1 MKDSEL
7 GYYLRILL
15 IRDGKKPKKLI
26 ECHYIS
32 EVAAY
37 NLIKLYATIVAS
49 LEIKLEE
56 EGYPWQQTGEK

>member
-15 IRDGKKPKKLI
+15 IREGKEPKKLI

-56 EGYPWQQTGEK
+56 EVFPWQLTGEK

>member
-1 MKDSEL
+1 MKDNEL

-15 IRDGKKPKKLI
+15 IRDGKEPKKLI

-56 EGYPWQQTGEK
+56 EAFPWQLTGEK

>member
-1 MKDSEL
+1 MKDNEL

-15 IRDGKKPKKLI
+15 IREGKEPKKLI

-56 EGYPWQQTGEK
+56 EGFPWQRTGEK